1 MELVDALDL
10 CPSAQLGRPS
20 SNLGTGTIYR
30 KKEAPL
36 FDHLATVDS
45 QASLL
50 ALDEDRTTIEDFL
63 LVLDTTNSLTEK
75 MLTKRAKRAVA
86 STLNIRGIRVLF
98 EALWESPRRRGDA
111 LIGNKYASGSPW
123 STLAHTRLEDTTTER
138 SLVLEHVV
146 PMKNVLSIIRH
157 MGERGMSIEERLE
170 AIHGLVRH
178 MVITREDDT
187 HLPSTMNS
195 DQEDALLDHYTKI
208 NPLDENTLCEARWVR
223 YLSTPQGTEIL
234 NSARPLAR

>member
-1 MELVDALDL
+1 MVDALDL

-30 KKEAPL
+30 EKEAPL

-50 ALDEDRTTIEDFL
+50 ALDEDRTTVQDFL
-63 LVLDTTNSLTEK
+63 LVLDATNSLTEK

-86 STLNIRGIRVLF
+86 STLNVRGIRVLF

-111 LIGNKYASGSPW
+111 LIANKYASGSPW
-123 STLAHTRLEDTTTER
+123 SALARTRLDDTTTER

-146 PMKNVLSIIRH
+146 PMKNMLSIIRH

-178 MVITREDDT
+178 MVITREDDM
-187 HLPSTMNS
+187 HLPSTMSS
-195 DQEDALLDHYTKI
+195 DQEDTLLDHYTKV
-208 NPLDENTLCEARWVR
+208 NPLDETTLREARWIR

-234 NSARPLAR
+234 NSARPLNS